1 MQLQLK
7 KTSLFTFK
15 KLSYGRLSLS
25 GRNNTGKLVN
35 YYRGAGH
42 KKVYRIIDFYRYIW
56 GVQGMIMTFEYDA
69 NRSSP
74 ISMVTYSNSILSY
87 ILSLQSLTI
96 SSIVMSDTPKNNLE
110 DRIGFCSTLKFLRPG
125 SYINN
130 IEVKNYK
137 GSQYVRSSGNYSK
150 LVSLTED
157 GFAII
162 KLRSKFL
169 FKVKENCISTLGL
182 LAYWSSIFFLKKNA
196 GHSRNLGWRPH
207 VRGVAKN
214 PVDHPHGGGQGKTS
228 GGRPSV
234 TPWSYITKGLKTKRK
249 INYGSIILKR

>member
-1 MQLQLK
+1 MQLHLK
-7 KTSLFTFK
+7 KSSLFTFK
-15 KLSYGRLSLS
+15 KLLYGRLSLS

-35 YYRGAGH
+35 YHRGAGH

-56 GVQGMIMTFEYDA
+56 GVQGMIMTFEYDP

-74 ISMVTYSNSILSY
+74 ISMVTYSNSVLCY
-87 ILSLQSLTI
+87 ILSLQNLQV
-96 SSIVMSDTPKNNLE
+96 SSIVMSNDPIFFLE
-110 DRIGFCSTLKFLRPG
+110 NRSGFCSNLKSIQPG
-125 SYINN
+125 SYIHNV
-130 IEVKNYK
+130 ETKNYR
-137 GSQYVRSSGNYSK
+137 GSQYVRTAGNYSK

-157 GFAII
+157 GFAIL

-169 FKVKENCISTLGL
+169 FKIKETCVSTLGL
-182 LAYWSSIFFLKKNA
+182 LATWSSIFFLKRNA
-196 GHSRNLGWRPH
+196 GFFRNLGWRPH

-234 TPWSYITKGLKTKRK
+234 TPWSYITKGLKTRRK
-249 INYGSIILKR
+249 ITYGTIVLKR